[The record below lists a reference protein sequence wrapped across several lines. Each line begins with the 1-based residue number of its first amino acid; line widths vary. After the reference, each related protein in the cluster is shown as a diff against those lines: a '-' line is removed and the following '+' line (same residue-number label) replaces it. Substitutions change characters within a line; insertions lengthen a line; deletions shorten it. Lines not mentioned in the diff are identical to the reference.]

1 MIQIHVDLAVD
12 TAKEQQMLQY
22 FNTQFRPAAKRFEGF
37 VSVDMLKLREAFYGT
52 APEGINYR
60 FLLVYRS
67 EELRRKWIASD
78 IHQEVWGGME
88 KMLSSTDYNVLL
100 SDVPADHD

>member
-1 MIQIHVDLAVD
+1 MIQVHVDLAVD
-12 TAKEQQMLQY
+12 LSKEQEMLRY
-22 FNTQFRPAAKRFEGF
+22 FNTQFRAAATRFEGF
-37 VSVDMLKLREAFYGT
+37 VSVDMIKLREAFYGK

-60 FLLVYRS
+60 FVIVYRS

-88 KMLSSTDYNVLL
+88 KMLSSSDYNVLL
-100 SDVPADHD
+100 FDVPTD